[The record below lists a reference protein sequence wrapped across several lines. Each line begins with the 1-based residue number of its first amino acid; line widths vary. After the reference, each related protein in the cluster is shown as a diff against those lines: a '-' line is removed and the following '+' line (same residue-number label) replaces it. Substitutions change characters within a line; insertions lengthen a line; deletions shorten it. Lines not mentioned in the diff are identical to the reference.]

1 MATNTKHA
9 FTHQSPAIDYLM
21 SLNAELM
28 FLSKSFHRK
37 QNFSEFAIVVI
48 FCDYLN
54 LIHIFQSCA
63 FLEFN
68 RPMSSSL
75 LGQSNVSLLFLFRDV
90 QSVQLWAK
98 HRELSWMALICCRW
112 LEWREGQ
119 RCRRRSMPR
128 LPLMRSQSET
138 GRSSVISASVSFHTY
153 LLM

>member
-48 FCDYLN
+48 LCDYLN

-75 LGQSNVSLLFLFRDV
+75 LEQSNVLASVPYQRCTKCSVVSKTHRIKLDGVDLLPL
-90 QSVQLWAK
+90 A
-98 HRELSWMALICCRW
+98 WMA
-112 LEWREGQ
+112 GGTT
-119 RCRRRSMPR
+119 
-128 LPLMRSQSET
+128 LPAALDA
-138 GRSSVISASVSFHTY
+138 SASPDAQPIWNWKVVCN
-153 LLM
+153 LCQR